1 MEIVIEGREYVLPR
15 KLEHIG
21 YGGEGIIYKGVIDG
35 QEYMLK
41 FHKDDD
47 LQSRIKRILDKV
59 SKRKKPSALSFRSF
73 PAGSGTAK
81 ASEIG
86 RDGEDYMVIAFRWV
100 NGRTFSEYMKDDFKN
115 ANIEL
120 RKRQAKLLLEA
131 LNFFENRGIVHGDL
145 SVDNILVDDSGNL
158 HIIDVESAGLTYRKI
173 LNQWIFKPRTF
184 GTALPGFP
192 RAPEL
197 QKNSVSPYVDLWAAA
212 QLVAFIL
219 TAQIPFAFLK
229 VVDYKSLGEL
239 KEIAEDFRKN
249 GKFEYSWPHLG
260 SESEDHS
267 NVNTNCNIEV
277 ARREIRKS
285 SPNLPFLLY
294 KTFIFDFDSPKRRPS
309 TQEWLTRLGI

>member
-1 MEIVIEGREYVLPR
+1 MEIVIEGRGYVLP
-15 KLEHIG
+15 KKPEYIG
-21 YGGEGIIYKGVIDG
+21 HGGEGIIYKGVIDG

-41 FHKDDD
+41 FHRDDD

-59 SKRKKPSALSFRSF
+59 SKSEQPSVLSFRSF

-100 NGRTFSEYMKDDFKN
+100 NGRKFSEYMRDDFKN

-131 LNFFENRGIVHGDL
+131 LNFFENRGIVHADL
-145 SVDNILVDDSGNL
+145 SVDNILVDNSGNL
-158 HIIDVESAGLTYRKI
+158 HIIDVEGAGLTHRKI
-173 LNQWIFKPRTF
+173 LNQWMFKPRTF

-229 VVDYKSLGEL
+229 VFDYKSLEEL
-239 KEIAEDFRKN
+239 REIAEDFRKN
-249 GKFEYSWPHLG
+249 GKFEYSWPPLG
-260 SESEDHS
+260 SENHS
-267 NVNTNCNIEV
+267 NINTDGNIEV
-277 ARREIRKS
+277 ARRDFKKS
-285 SPNLPFLLY
+285 NPNLPFLIY
-294 KTFIFDFDSPKRRPS
+294 KTFIFGFDSPKRRPS
-309 TQEWLTRLGI
+309 AHEWLTRLGI

>member
-1 MEIVIEGREYVLPR
+1 MEIVIEGRECVLTG
-15 KLEHIG
+15 KLEYIG
-21 YGGEGIIYKGVIDG
+21 CGEEGTIYKGVIEG

-41 FHKDDD
+41 FHRDDD

-59 SKRKKPSALSFRSF
+59 SKSKQPSALSFRSF

-81 ASEIG
+81 ASEIE

-100 NGRTFSEYMKDDFKN
+100 NGKKFSEYMRDYFKN
-115 ANIEL
+115 ANIGL
-120 RKRQAKLLLEA
+120 RKRQAESLLQA
-131 LNFFENRGIVHGDL
+131 LNFFENCGIVHGDL
-145 SVDNILVDDSGNL
+145 SIDNILVDDSGNF
-158 HIIDVESAGLTYRKI
+158 HIIDVEGAGLIHRKI
-173 LNQWIFKPRTF
+173 LNQWVFKPRTF

-197 QKNSVSPYVDLWAAA
+197 QKNSVSLYVDLWAAA

-219 TAQIPFAFLK
+219 TAQTPFAFLK
-229 VVDYKSLGEL
+229 VVDYKSLEEL
-239 KEIAEDFRKN
+239 REIAEDFRN
-249 GKFEYSWPHLG
+249 NEKFEYSWPPLG
-260 SESEDHS
+260 SENHS
-267 NVNTNCNIEV
+267 NVNTNGNIEV

-294 KTFIFDFDSPKRRPS
+294 KTFIFGFDSPKRRPS

>member
-1 MEIVIEGREYVLPR
+1 MEIVIEGRGHVLTKKPEY
-15 KLEHIG
+15 IG
-21 YGGEGIIYKGVIDG
+21 HGNDGIIYKGVIDG
-35 QEYMLK
+35 QEYVLK
-41 FHKDDD
+41 FHRDDD
-47 LQSRIKRILDKV
+47 LQQRIKRILDKV
-59 SKRKKPSALSFRSF
+59 SKSEQPSVLSFRSF

-100 NGRTFSEYMKDDFKN
+100 NGRTFSEYMRDDFKN

-131 LNFFENRGIVHGDL
+131 LNFFENRGIVHADL
-145 SVDNILVDDSGNL
+145 SGDNILVDDSGNL
-158 HIIDVESAGLTYRKI
+158 HIIDVESAGLIHRKI
-173 LNQWIFKPRTF
+173 LNQWIFKPRTL

-197 QKNSVSPYVDLWAAA
+197 QKESMSLYVHLWAAA

-239 KEIAEDFRKN
+239 KEIVEDFRKN
-249 GKFEYSWPHLG
+249 EKFEYSWPPLG
-260 SESEDHS
+260 SEDHS

-277 ARREIRKS
+277 ARRDFKKS
-285 SPNLPFLLY
+285 SPNLPFLIY
-294 KTFIFDFDSPKRRPS
+294 KTFIFGFDSPKRRPN
-309 TQEWLTRLGI
+309 TQEWLRRLGI